1 MVSVLWNGEGIP
13 HTRRVEHAQGGASR
27 GVARTL
33 PLTAS
38 KPPDVSY
45 VKYLTKD
52 VAVALTPSISW
63 AMSSCPWSA

>member
-13 HTRRVEHAQGGASR
+13 HTRWVEHAQGGASR